1 MGNLRGFRISY
12 AGKGCRRKIVCREK
26 ATPIVNW
33 IKLNFQPAE
42 LSRVHFLGTHGTAE
56 AVPFPISPRAAVYEV
71 TAKCIG
77 PFGGLRAGS
86 SSGVARVS
94 RGSPSFIGFSR
105 CPVPM

>member
-33 IKLNFQPAE
+33 IKLKFQPGE
-42 LSRVHFLGTHGTAE
+42 LSRIHFLGTDGTPE

-71 TAKCIG
+71 TAGCETLSIG
-77 PFGGLRAGS
+77 KNYTITSKLLTGLEIYFPAT
-86 SSGVARVS
+86 
-94 RGSPSFIGFSR
+94 
-105 CPVPM
+105 